1 MDWHGPH
8 GGHDAKYKDNQYW
21 HGPHG
26 GPRDADGIEAH
37 GHGPHGGHPIEDIV
51 FVIDGKVVEDH

>member
-1 MDWHGPH
+1 MNWHGPH

-26 GPRDADGIEAH
+26 GPRSADGIEAH

-51 FVIDGKVVEDH
+51 FVIDGEIVEDH